1 MTENL
6 TIAWLKEPEAKDY
19 PAALS
24 YLSLLYDEAVAQSR
38 DRPAASGSLGVQGE
52 GRAQGLRSPTSGRQ
66 QSTRGEGP
74 EENPRGT
81 GAVSAPPAARLTER
95 PRDRGGWVSPAVRG
109 LPSRRGC
116 GDSLSHR
123 VRAHNAAGRGALQR
137 LVQERTLDKLGREDS
152 NLQLPD

>member
-81 GAVSAPPAARLTER
+81 GAVSANFLINSQTPILCWP
-95 PRDRGGWVSPAVRG
+95 
-109 LPSRRGC
+109 
-116 GDSLSHR
+116 
-123 VRAHNAAGRGALQR
+123 
-137 LVQERTLDKLGREDS
+137 LDKHAASRCCDVLYRTQWQELATS
-152 NLQLPD
+152 QLPQNVTF